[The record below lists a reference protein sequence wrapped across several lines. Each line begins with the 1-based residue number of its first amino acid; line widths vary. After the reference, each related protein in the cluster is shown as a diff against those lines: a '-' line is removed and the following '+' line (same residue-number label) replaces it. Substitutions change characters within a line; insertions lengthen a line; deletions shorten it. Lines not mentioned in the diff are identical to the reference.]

1 MKMHEI
7 IVEIDKGGKVRI
19 LYKGFKGGA
28 CFDEA
33 KRLYEALK
41 AQGVEVTVE
50 QVMPTQ
56 EFYET
61 TKDQQRVVQ
70 RRE

>member
-1 MKMHEI
+1 MHEI

-33 KRLYEALK
+33 RKLYEALK
-41 AQGVEVTVE
+41 AQGVEVTIE
-50 QVMPTQ
+50 QVVPTQ

-61 TKDQQRVVQ
+61 AKDQQRVVQ

>member
-1 MKMHEI
+1 MHEI
-7 IVEIDKGGKVRI
+7 LVEIGENGKVKI

-41 AQGVEVTVE
+41 AQGVEVSLE
-50 QVMPTQ
+50 QVVPTQ
-56 EFYET
+56 ELYET
-61 TKDQQRVVQ
+61 AEDRQRVVQ

>member
-41 AQGVEVTVE
+41 AQGVEVTIE
-50 QVMPTQ
+50 QVVPTQ
-56 EFYET
+56 ELYET
-61 TKDQQRVVQ
+61 TQERERVVQ

>member
-1 MKMHEI
+1 MHEI
-7 IVEIDKGGKVRI
+7 LVEIGENGKVKI

-41 AQGVEVTVE
+41 AQGVEVSLE
-50 QVMPTQ
+50 QVTPTQ
-56 EFYET
+56 ELYET
-61 TKDQQRVVQ
+61 VEERQRMVQ
-70 RRE
+70 KHE